1 MAWTD
6 ERIDDAFGL
15 LREEMREMRGEM
27 RDMRNELRTEM
38 REMRTE
44 LQAQISAGHRQQVT
58 IGWAIAGA
66 LMAQLI
72 AFVIAQS

>member
-1 MAWTD
+1 M
-6 ERIDDAFGL
+6 DDAFGL
-15 LREEMREMRGEM
+15 LREEMRE
-27 RDMRNELRTEM
+27 LRTEM

-44 LQAQISAGHRQQVT
+44 LRTEMREMRVELQGQISAGQRQMAT

-72 AFVIAQS
+72 AFVITQS